1 MKKNFIKILILFLA
15 SSFIV
20 SCDKD
25 DDDNNNN
32 NNSNTSV
39 TGSFDVNMEYVW
51 AMSTA
56 PFSLNQMLY
65 HPMTGD
71 SLNFSMFRHYISNI
85 RLKRADNTYWAAT
98 NSYHLLD
105 ASIPSSLT
113 LNFSNVPAG
122 EYVAMEVTFG
132 VDSARNVSG
141 VQSGALDPAN
151 GMFWDWNSGYIMLKA
166 EGTSPQAAGGSF
178 EYHLGGFSGTNN
190 TVDVRELSFPSGE
203 KLVISTGTTSVVHM
217 KANPARLFH
226 SYGSVS
232 NGAMIHMPGPAA
244 VTMSDGFNTWVMIDQ
259 IDN

>member
-1 MKKNFIKILILFLA
+1 MKNNFIKILILVLA
-15 SSFIV
+15 SSFII
-20 SCDKD
+20 SCEKD
-25 DDDNNNN
+25 DDESNNNN
-32 NNSNTSV
+32 NVPV
-39 TGSFDVNMEYVW
+39 TGSFEVNMEYVW
-51 AMSTA
+51 AMSMA

-65 HPMTGD
+65 QPMTGD

-85 RLKRADNTYWAAT
+85 RLKRSDNTYWAAT
-98 NSYHLLD
+98 DSYHLLD
-105 ASIPSSLT
+105 VSLPSTLT

-166 EGTSPQAAGGSF
+166 EGTSPQAAGGNF

-190 TVDVRELSFPSGE
+190 TVDVRELAFPSGE
-203 KLVISTGTTSVVHM
+203 KLVISSGTTPVVHM
-217 KANPARLFH
+217 MANPARLFH

-232 NGAMIHMPGPAA
+232 NGAMIHMPGASA
-244 VTMSDGFNTWVMIDQ
+244 VTMSGDFNSWVKVDH